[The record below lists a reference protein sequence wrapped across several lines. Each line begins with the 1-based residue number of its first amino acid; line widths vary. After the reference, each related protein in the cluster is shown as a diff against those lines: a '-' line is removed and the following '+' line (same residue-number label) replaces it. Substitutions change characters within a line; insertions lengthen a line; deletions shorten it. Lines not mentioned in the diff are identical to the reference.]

1 MQVIIKKKIEKLGEV
16 GDIVNVKDGY
26 ARNYLL
32 PRGLVVKATPGSLK
46 EIELIKLQIKKRHDK
61 KINNQKEFAKKI
73 SKLKINIPVKV
84 GEDNKIFGSVT
95 SNNISEHLAKKG
107 FEIDKKSI
115 ILDDPIKSLGIHNV
129 DLRLDDNINTK
140 LKIYV
145 IKEI

>member
-1 MQVIIKKKIEKLGEV
+1 MQVIIKKKNEKLGEV
-16 GDIVNVKDGY
+16 GDIINVKDGY

-32 PRGLVVKATPGSLK
+32 PRGLVVKATPGNLK
-46 EIELIKLQIKKRHDK
+46 EIELIKLQIKKRFDK
-61 KINNQKEFAKKI
+61 KINSQKELAKKL

-84 GEDNKIFGSVT
+84 GEDNQIFGSVT
-95 SNNISEHLAKKG
+95 SNNIAEHLAKKG

-115 ILDDPIKSLGIHNV
+115 ILDEPLKSLGIHNV
-129 DLRLDDNINTK
+129 DLRLDENIDTK

>member
-1 MQVIIKKKIEKLGEV
+1 MQVIIKKKNEKLGEV
-16 GDIVNVKDGY
+16 GDIINVKDGY

-32 PRGLVVKATPGSLK
+32 PRGLVVKATPGTLK
-46 EIELIKLQIKKRHDK
+46 EIELIKLQIKKRFDK
-61 KINNQKEFAKKI
+61 KINSQKELAKKL

-84 GEDNKIFGSVT
+84 GEDNQIFGSVT
-95 SNNISEHLAKKG
+95 SNNIAEHLAKKG

-115 ILDDPIKSLGIHNV
+115 ILDEPLKSLGIHNV
-129 DLRLDDNINTK
+129 DLRLDENIDTK

>member
-61 KINNQKEFAKKI
+61 KINNQKELAKKI
-73 SKLKINIPVKV
+73 SKLKINIPIKV
-84 GEDNKIFGSVT
+84 GEGNQVFGSVT
-95 SNNISEHLAKKG
+95 SNNISEYLSEKG